1 MSKRHQHHGGAWKTA
16 YADFVTAMMA
26 LFLLLWLTSQDKKI
40 KEAVERAFRN
50 PFSAVN
56 KESTGIIPNSNK
68 DASSQNKSKG
78 NFQSVTAIEMQMMR
92 KVTEDIAKMLPQ
104 SQELEQSVQIE
115 LTPDGV
121 RINIFDRSQKPVF
134 EPGTDQFTDYG
145 NWVFSTLAWEIAR
158 FHAFRIEL
166 EGHTETGDK
175 PGPLFTV
182 HSPSPRSQVPCP
194 KSQVRLWTG
203 VCLRWAFIRLYKWDL
218 STERANAARRKLI
231 ASGVTA
237 KQMFKV
243 SGFADTQP
251 IQPMPGLAP
260 NLESNRRVTVLLKVE
275 DTDAAALGAAP
286 GRKPPRW
293 TNPRHESRNV

>member
-68 DASSQNKSKG
+68 DASAQNKAKG

-92 KVTEDIAKMLPQ
+92 KITEDIAKMLQQ

-121 RINIFDRSQKPVF
+121 RINIFDHSQRPVF
-134 EPGTDQFTDYG
+134 EPGTDKFTNYG

-158 FHAFRIEL
+158 FQSFRIEL
-166 EGHTETGDK
+166 EGHTETR
-175 PGPLFTV
+175 TV
-182 HSPSPRSQVPCP
+182 VDAET
-194 KSQVRLWTG
+194 LN
-203 VCLRWAFIRLYKWDL
+203 KWDL

-231 ASGVTA
+231 ASGVTPE
-237 KQMFKV
+237 QVFKV

-251 IQPMPGLAP
+251 MTGLAS
-260 NLESNRRVTVLLKVE
+260 NLEANRRVTVLLKVE
-275 DTDAAALGAAP
+275 NQEEPTPSASGQN
-286 GRKPPRW
+286 PP
-293 TNPRHESRNV
+293 